1 MPNQVENA
9 LLNLAINARDAMPDG
24 GGLTIETAN
33 VRLDR
38 SSPAFDDGVEPGEYA
53 MLAVSDTGT
62 GMAPDVL
69 ERAFEPF
76 FTTKPL
82 GQGTGLGLSQLY
94 GFARQ
99 SGGIAHIESEEG
111 RGTSVKLYL
120 PRHIARQE
128 AGAEPALR
136 QEPETQPDLERQA
149 AGQGC
154 ILVVEDELLV
164 AMVMVETL
172 QEHGYTVH
180 EAAEGQAAL
189 RILESSIPIDL
200 LVTDVGLPGI
210 NGRQLAEMART
221 LRPGLKVLFLT
232 GYAHD
237 KGAGNG
243 PPKHGGDLI
252 SKPVAMDVLLAKVKA
267 MIEDS

>member
-1 MPNQVENA
+1 
-9 LLNLAINARDAMPDG
+9 
-24 GGLTIETAN
+24 
-33 VRLDR
+33 
-38 SSPAFDDGVEPGEYA
+38 
-53 MLAVSDTGT
+53 
-62 GMAPDVL
+62 MAPDVL

-120 PRHIARQE
+120 PRHVARQE
-128 AGAEPALR
+128 GGAEPAIP
-136 QEPETQPDLERQA
+136 QEPEAQPVPERQT
-149 AGQGC
+149 AGQGS

-164 AMVMVETL
+164 SMVMVETL
-172 QEHGYTVH
+172 EEQGYTVH

-189 RILESSIPIDL
+189 RILESPVPIDL

-237 KGAGNG
+237 KSGKGG
-243 PPKHGGDLI
+243 SPRPDGDLI

>member
-1 MPNQVENA
+1 M
-9 LLNLAINARDAMPDG
+9 
-24 GGLTIETAN
+24 
-33 VRLDR
+33 
-38 SSPAFDDGVEPGEYA
+38 S
-53 MLAVSDTGT
+53 
-62 GMAPDVL
+62 PDVL

-120 PRHIARQE
+120 PRHIAQPE
-128 AGAEPALR
+128 ASAEATHGQGPEAQPEAQPA
-136 QEPETQPDLERQA
+136 PERQPA
-149 AGQGC
+149 RQGC

-164 AMVMVETL
+164 SMVMVETL

-189 RILESSIPIDL
+189 RILESSVAVDL
-200 LVTDVGLPGI
+200 LVTDIGLPGI

>member
-1 MPNQVENA
+1 
-9 LLNLAINARDAMPDG
+9 
-24 GGLTIETAN
+24 
-33 VRLDR
+33 
-38 SSPAFDDGVEPGEYA
+38 
-53 MLAVSDTGT
+53 
-62 GMAPDVL
+62 
-69 ERAFEPF
+69 
-76 FTTKPL
+76 
-82 GQGTGLGLSQLY
+82 
-94 GFARQ
+94 
-99 SGGIAHIESEEG
+99 
-111 RGTSVKLYL
+111 
-120 PRHIARQE
+120 
-128 AGAEPALR
+128 
-136 QEPETQPDLERQA
+136 
-149 AGQGC
+149 
-154 ILVVEDELLV
+154 
-164 AMVMVETL
+164 MVMVETL

-189 RILESSIPIDL
+189 RILESSTPIDL

-210 NGRQLAEMART
+210 NGRQLAELART